1 MHPAPEP
8 AVPGYGELSSIG
20 RGGLGDVYRAR
31 RQSDGSTV
39 AIKVLRDIGD
49 GSQARHRIRRELT
62 ALLALGGHPNVVR
75 PIELIDLPQ
84 GPALVMEYAP
94 GGSVAGLV
102 MRSGATLSLDECVF
116 VGRQTAA
123 ALSAAHAG
131 GIVHRDVKP
140 QNLLIDAAGQIKLC
154 DFGIAAL
161 LAHDDYCTRTNAM
174 SMRYASPEELELHAD
189 VGTPSD
195 VYSLGATLL
204 YLWRRES
211 LTLKDRLVT
220 WRPPV
225 ATDQRSAAFD
235 RLIATCLQPDPGD
248 RPGAGELV
256 EALGRLAL
264 GGGTRL
270 VTTLDRGSRPQ
281 RSLQSHQTSVID
293 VPALSD
299 DDLPR
304 VLERAVPND
313 DQLTIEPDPSD
324 IDHRPPEL
332 VSLDRLRQR
341 PGRLRRRRATSVV
354 SIVLVLV
361 IVLVTVV
368 AALIV
373 APTIGSWRR
382 GDGGD
387 PSTTVAE
394 TALDAS
400 ATTITT
406 TIPASRPATVARPA
420 GLPPLVDAD
429 WRSAVRD
436 CLTQVAG
443 QARLDV
449 VECEQPHDVQK
460 YAEGVLP
467 GDGDFDAVAV
477 AAAVARACDDAL
489 AGFVGTTPETT
500 TLDIA
505 VTRPSAASWAAGDR
519 NYACYV
525 GIEGARLLGD
535 ARTSGW

>member
-1 MHPAPEP
+1 
-8 AVPGYGELSSIG
+8 
-20 RGGLGDVYRAR
+20 
-31 RQSDGSTV
+31 
-39 AIKVLRDIGD
+39 
-49 GSQARHRIRRELT
+49 
-62 ALLALGGHPNVVR
+62 
-75 PIELIDLPQ
+75 
-84 GPALVMEYAP
+84 
-94 GGSVAGLV
+94 
-102 MRSGATLSLDECVF
+102 
-116 VGRQTAA
+116 
-123 ALSAAHAG
+123 
-131 GIVHRDVKP
+131 
-140 QNLLIDAAGQIKLC
+140 
-154 DFGIAAL
+154 
-161 LAHDDYCTRTNAM
+161 M
-174 SMRYASPEELELHAD
+174 SMRYASPEELELNAD
-189 VGTPSD
+189 VGTSSD

-211 LTLKDRLVT
+211 LTLKDRLVF
-220 WRPPV
+220 WRPPL

-270 VTTLDRGSRPQ
+270 VTALGQRSRPE
-281 RSLQSHQTSVID
+281 RWPQSHQTSVIE
-293 VPALSD
+293 VPALSGD
-299 DDLPR
+299 DRPR

-313 DQLTIEPDPSD
+313 DQLTIEPDPRE

-332 VSLDRLRQR
+332 VSLDQMR
-341 PGRLRRRRATSVV
+341 PRRGRLRRWRATSVAG
-354 SIVLVLV
+354 IVLRMV
-361 IVLVTVV
+361 IVLVPV
-368 AALIV
+368 AAAVIV
-373 APTIGSWRR
+373 AVTMGIGRH
-382 GDGGD
+382 GDRGD
-387 PSTTVAE
+387 PSTTVAPSV
-394 TALDAS
+394 LGAS
-400 ATTITT
+400 ATTSITT
-406 TIPASRPATVARPA
+406 TIVTSRPATVARPA

-443 QARLDV
+443 QVRLDV

-467 GDGDFDAVAV
+467 GDRDFDAVAV

-505 VTRPSAASWAAGDR
+505 VTRPSSASWAAGDR

-525 GIEGARLLGD
+525 GVEGERLLGD